1 MEIAMLPAR
10 TEVLIVGAGP
20 TGLALAISLR
30 QAGVDH
36 VLIDR
41 LPQGQ
46 NTSRAAVLHAHTLEM
61 LEPLG
66 VTETLTRRG
75 LKLDRFAIRD
85 RDRPRLQLGFG
96 RLPSRYPYILML
108 PQDETERVL
117 AARLSDLGGRIHRGV
132 TATAATQGPE
142 GAKVIVSTPDG
153 TQEIAASYVVAGDGM
168 HSLVRKAAG
177 IDFDGDAHEG
187 SFVLADVRMQWA
199 LGADEVSLFFSPG
212 GMVVV
217 APLPN
222 GSFRVV
228 AAMADAPETPGVA
241 DIQALIDA
249 RGPTRGEN
257 RVEEVVWSSR
267 FRLHH
272 RIARS
277 YRAGRFLL
285 MGDAAHVH
293 SPAGGQGMNTG
304 LVDAVVLG
312 NTLSAVVRGDR
323 PDAWLDRYSDLRRPA
338 AAEVIAL
345 ASRLTAMAT
354 TQGTA
359 RKAVRNAILTVV
371 DTLPPARHR
380 VEMSLS
386 GLARRDST
394 RLAA

>member
-1 MEIAMLPAR
+1 MLPTR

-36 VLIDR
+36 LLIDR

-46 NTSRAAVLHAHTLEM
+46 NTSRAAVIHAHTLEM

-66 VTETLTRRG
+66 VTETLTARG

-108 PQDETERVL
+108 PQDETERIL
-117 AARLSDLGGRIHRGV
+117 AARLSDLGGQIHRGV
-132 TATAATQGPE
+132 TATAATQGPT
-142 GAKVIVSTPDG
+142 GARVTVTTPDG
-153 TQEIAASYVVAGDGM
+153 AQEIAASYVVAGDGM
-168 HSLVRKAAG
+168 HSVVRKAAG
-177 IDFDGDAHEG
+177 IDFDGDAHQG
-187 SFVLADVRMQWA
+187 SFVLADVRMQWS

-222 GSFRVV
+222 GAFRVV
-228 AAMADAPETPGVA
+228 AAMEDAPETPDVA

-249 RGPTRGEN
+249 RGPTKGEN

-312 NTLSAVVRGDR
+312 NMLSRVVCGDR
-323 PDAWLDRYSDLRRPA
+323 PDAWLDRYSELRRPA

-354 TQGTA
+354 TRGTA
-359 RKAVRNAILTVV
+359 AKAVRNAILSVV
-371 DTLPPARHR
+371 DALPPARHR

-386 GLARRDST
+386 GLARRDAT